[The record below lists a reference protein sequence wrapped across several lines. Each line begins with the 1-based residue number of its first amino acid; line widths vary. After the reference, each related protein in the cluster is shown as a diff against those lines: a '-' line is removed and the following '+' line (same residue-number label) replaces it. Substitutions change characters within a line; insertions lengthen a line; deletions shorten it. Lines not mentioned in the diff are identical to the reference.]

1 MTVESSLMPARGWQF
16 PLAAALIEYAQADT
30 RVIDVHVHGSVA
42 SGDNVLDEW
51 SDLDL
56 AVTARAPAAVADDL
70 AAQIQAHHAPVFAK
84 QSSHG
89 EDQHTVRLVLADLR
103 RIDICVN
110 SENATAPKPAPPTVT
125 GLRHALLALTSDF
138 YFEAVLAAVKAVRCD
153 LLIST
158 HLTLGLARH
167 VLVAAMLVRDH
178 DEHTTHHRHGG
189 TTHDTWAA
197 RLAQAPTPQDRGSIT
212 AAIRHYT
219 TVLHSL
225 LAELDLAAP
234 DPDCLWLILDAVDS
248 ADPGRPCATA

>member
-1 MTVESSLMPARGWQF
+1 MTVESNLMPARGWQF

-42 SGDNVLDEW
+42 GGDNALDEW

-56 AVTARAPAAVADDL
+56 VVTARAPAAVAEDL
-70 AAQIQAHHAPVFAK
+70 AAHIEAHHPVFAK

-89 EDQHTVRLVLADLR
+89 EDRHTVRLVLTDLR
-103 RIDICVN
+103 RIDISVN
-110 SENATAPKPAPPTVT
+110 SENATAPKPAPSTGT
-125 GLRHALLALTSDF
+125 GLRHALLALTSEF
-138 YFEAVLAAVKAVRCD
+138 HFEAVLAAVKAARCD
-153 LLIST
+153 LLIAT

-167 VLVAAMLVRDH
+167 ILVAAMLVRDH
-178 DEHTTHHRHGG
+178 DKHTTHHRHGG
-189 TTHDTWAA
+189 TTHDTWAT
-197 RLAQAPTPQDRGSIT
+197 RLAGAPPPRDRGSIT

-225 LAELDLAAP
+225 LAELDLATP

-248 ADPGRPCATA
+248 AEPDKPHATA